1 MYQPFQLLSIIV
13 NILFSSEVTLDRTAT
28 IVISREGYISVTIER
43 MIQYGFENEIF
54 EVYASPTLAEGEH
67 RLVLSWETSTDLD
80 VYALQMDK

>member
-1 MYQPFQLLSIIV
+1 MYQPFQLLSI
-13 NILFSSEVTLDRTAT
+13 NINFLFSSEVTLDRIAT

-43 MIQYGFENEIF
+43 MIQYGSENELF
-54 EVYASPTLAEGEH
+54 EVYASPTLSEGEH